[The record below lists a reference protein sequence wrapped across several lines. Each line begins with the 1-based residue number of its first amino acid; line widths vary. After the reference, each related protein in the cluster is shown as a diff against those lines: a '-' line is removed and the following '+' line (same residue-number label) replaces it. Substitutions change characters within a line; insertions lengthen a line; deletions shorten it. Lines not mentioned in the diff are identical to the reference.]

1 MIEVRGLS
9 KHYGL
14 VVAVDDLTFDVAPGV
29 VTALLGRNGA
39 GKSTTLRVLL
49 GLDRPTRGSARIDGR
64 SYADLS
70 APLRAVGALLDS
82 GAAHPGRTG
91 RDHLRWLA
99 ATNGIPAR
107 RVADVLDL
115 VDLSADADR
124 RVGGYSLGMRQRL
137 GVAAALL
144 GDPAVLLLDEPTNGL
159 DPEGIRW
166 LRTCLRELAAEGRT
180 VVVSSHLMGEVELTA
195 DHLLVLGRGRL
206 LADLPLAAFVA
217 GHGEPRL
224 RVRTLEPQRLT
235 GLLTAAGAE
244 VTDDGGALWVRGVGE
259 RRVGEVAARHGI
271 PLLELRRDDA
281 RSLEDAFLELTAST
295 PTRAG
300 APAAAREEAT
310 RA

>member
-9 KHYGL
+9 KHYGT

-29 VTALLGRNGA
+29 VTAFLGRNGA

-49 GLDRPTRGSARIDGR
+49 ALDRPSRGSARIDGR
-64 SYADLS
+64 SYAELPE
-70 APLRAVGALLDS
+70 PLRAVGALLDS
-82 GAAHPGRTG
+82 SAAHPGRTG

-99 ATNGIPAR
+99 ASNRISAR
-107 RVADVLDL
+107 RVADVLNL
-115 VDLSADADR
+115 VELSADADR
-124 RVGGYSLGMRQRL
+124 RVRGYSLGMRQRL
-137 GVAAALL
+137 GIAAALL
-144 GDPAVLLLDEPTNGL
+144 GDPPVLLLDEPTNGL

-166 LRTCLRELAAEGRT
+166 LRGFLRELAAEGRT

-206 LADLPLAAFVA
+206 LADMPLAEFVT

-235 GLLTAAGAE
+235 GLLAAAGTE
-244 VTDDGGALWVRGVGE
+244 VNNDGGALSVRGVGE

-281 RSLEDAFLELTAST
+281 RSLEDAFLTLTAPSR
-295 PTRAG
+295 P
-300 APAAAREEAT
+300 PAAAPQEAT